1 MEVNTILFPSSFFD
15 GRKVDEDLQSEYEAV
30 LNTGLWNT
38 IFFNYDKWFNEGR
51 LVLSKK
57 PSNRISAVYRG
68 WMMKADQYQRFYDAL
83 LRDRI
88 ELITK
93 PREYEF
99 FHYFPNVY
107 QSVKEDTP
115 RIITVPLASQYQIK
129 DIQNQFGRFMVKD
142 YVKSVKGTDFP
153 KFFTK
158 ETTEEEYQKAMELF
172 YKYRG
177 ELISGGLCFKE
188 YVDLKAYGDKTNEYR
203 VFYVSNEVV
212 AISRNSLQPNYTPE
226 PPLELIN
233 KYKDLPS
240 IFYTLDYAELADG
253 SWKILEAGDG
263 SVSGP
268 SEGQNL
274 ESFYRAIYQC
284 LNYKSLFGIVGLIA
298 ESVEEVGN

>member
-1 MEVNTILFPSSFFD
+1 MKINTILFPSSFFD
-15 GRKVDEDLQSEYEAV
+15 SKKVDEDLQSEYEAA
-30 LNTGLWNT
+30 LNTGLWNAV
-38 IFFNYDKWFNEGR
+38 FFNYDKWFNEDK
-51 LVLSKK
+51 LVLSERIV
-57 PSNRISAVYRG
+57 NRVLAVHRG

-83 LRDRI
+83 LKEGI

-93 PREYEF
+93 PVEYEY

-107 QSVKEDTP
+107 RSIKEDTP
-115 RIITVPLASQYQIK
+115 RIIAVPHASPYEIK
-129 DIQNQFGRFMVKD
+129 DIKKHFDRFMVKD

-158 ETTEEEYQKAMELF
+158 ETTEEEYQAAMELF

-188 YVDLKAYGDKTNEYR
+188 YVDLKTYSDKTNEYR
-203 VFYVSNEVV
+203 VFYVSNEV
-212 AISRNSLQPNYTPE
+212 ATISRNSLQPNYTPE
-226 PPLELIN
+226 PPLELIS

-240 IFYTLDYAELADG
+240 VFYTLDYGELADG

-268 SEGQNL
+268 SDEQNL
-274 ESFYRAIYQC
+274 ESFYRAIFHC
-284 LNYKSLFGIVGLIA
+284 LI
-298 ESVEEVGN
+298 